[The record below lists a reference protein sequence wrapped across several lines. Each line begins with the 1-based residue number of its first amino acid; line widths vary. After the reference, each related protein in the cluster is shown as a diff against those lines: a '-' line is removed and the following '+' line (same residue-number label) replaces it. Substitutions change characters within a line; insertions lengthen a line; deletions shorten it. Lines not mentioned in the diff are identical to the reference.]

1 MKIIQSGKQ
10 GVAFNRVLS
19 VSSALLLRNQKNS
32 LHWNPS
38 SKYLGTIS
46 QYNGR
51 LLTTVYSLRIYA
63 LPMLEIKKPCSK
75 QTNTYAGRLQTRP
88 KRAASGGTCFS
99 ISPVKL
105 TVACVAVISFPW

>member
-75 QTNTYAGRLQTRP
+75 QTNMRGVCKLAQRERPAVARASRSPRLN
-88 KRAASGGTCFS
+88 
-99 ISPVKL
+99 
-105 TVACVAVISFPW
+105 